1 MRDEITGSH
10 DHDGQSFRLR
20 GWASPVPT
28 RTILVVHHGLGEHGG
43 RYTSLV
49 RHLGDLPAHIW
60 AFDARGHGES
70 TGIRGDA
77 DGIEQLASDF
87 EALLPVIVAKSGLGG
102 DARILLYGHSLGAL
116 SLGWYLTT
124 RTPHPAIAAMTLSAP
139 PVRIP
144 KTPAMRLKAIFA
156 RAVVRVTP
164 RLTLGNEIDPD
175 VVSSDPAEV
184 VRYREDP
191 LNHGRLSVRLGV
203 SLLDDAPKIVA
214 RAGRI
219 TLPALLWHGTDDRL
233 VDIAGSRDLFAA
245 LGSEDKVLIE
255 LPAHRHESHHERPEL
270 AADLF
275 RRYRT
280 WLTPRI
286 AS

>member
-1 MRDEITGSH
+1 MRTEIAASH
-10 DHDGQSFRLR
+10 DYDGQTFRLR

-43 RYTSLV
+43 RYTSLA
-49 RHLGDLPAHIW
+49 RHLADLPAHIW
-60 AFDARGHGES
+60 TFDARGHGES

-77 DGIEQLASDF
+77 GGLEELASDF
-87 EALLPVIVAKSGLGG
+87 EALLPVLVAKAGLGS
-102 DARILLYGHSLGAL
+102 DARILLYGHSLGAA

-124 RTPHPAIAAMTLSAP
+124 RTPHPAIAAVTLSAP
-139 PVRIP
+139 PLRIP
-144 KTPAMRLKAIFA
+144 KNLSMRLKSVFAHAI
-156 RAVVRVTP
+156 VRVAP

-175 VVSSDPAEV
+175 VISSDPAEV
-184 VRYREDP
+184 TRYREDP

-219 TLPALLWHGTDDRL
+219 TLPVLLWHGLDDRL
-233 VDIAGSRDLFAA
+233 VDIGGSRDLFAA

-270 AADLF
+270 ATELF

-280 WLTPRI
+280 WLAPRI